1 MARCSVC
8 EIEYDKSLEISY
20 GGDFYTF
27 CCFECAIHKL
37 SPACGHCGCR
47 VIGHGTE
54 VRGTI
59 YCCEKC
65 AEHGAVVKA
74 HHSE

>member
-1 MARCSVC
+1 MSQCSVC
-8 EIEYDKSLEISY
+8 EIEYDKCLDINY
-20 GGDFYTF
+20 GGEYYSF

-37 SPACGHCGCR
+37 APPCGHCGCR

-54 VRGTI
+54 QRGSI

-74 HHSE
+74 HHPE